1 MSTRLLIIS
10 GCTRDKAVHH
20 ANDLR
25 VPDFADPARF
35 QKAEAALAQLRTPA
49 TSMYLGQEHMR
60 LTATLAV
67 LRERLGAN
75 AVEHRIMSAGYGLL
89 TEHQLVVPYDATF
102 DTMTEPEADDWAE
115 FLGIPASVREAVRGR
130 RLWRLCSIRPTGE
143 PFGCRW
149 NRRPASATCG
159 FRPTTT
165 RCLRSPRRSS
175 PPR

>member
-115 FLGIPASVREAVRGR
+115 FLGIPASVREAVRGAPVVAFVLYPPYR
-130 RLWRLCSIRPTGE
+130 RAIRLPLE
-143 PFGCRW
+143 
-149 NRRPASATCG
+149 PASG
-159 FRPTTT
+159 QRY
-165 RCLRSPRRSS
+165 LWLSPDDDAL
-175 PPR
+175 PEITAAI